1 MIASW
6 LDPSA
11 GTRGRRPA
19 LGSLVACG
27 PRPAGGSL
35 SHCCKSRR
43 DSRQGRLR
51 SSFLAFSKNFAT
63 FLTLKTN
70 VSNMSTASLLVEI
83 NPKVKDRL
91 DHLKLH
97 PEESYSDVID
107 RIASIALE
115 EEPLDQETQERIME
129 ALNDLKEGRYLTS
142 QEIRMMLE
150 SS

>member
-1 MIASW
+1 MLNRPWAASQ
-6 LDPSA
+6 S
-11 GTRGRRPA
+11 GGN
-19 LGSLVACG
+19 
-27 PRPAGGSL
+27 RPAGGEPVAL
-35 SHCCKSRR
+35 RKGRR
-43 DSRQGRLR
+43 DSRQMRLR
-51 SSFLAFSKNFAT
+51 SSCSFLAFSKNFTT

-107 RIASIALE
+107 RLAGIALE
-115 EEPLDQETQERIME
+115 EEPLDQETQERIAE

>member
-1 MIASW
+1 MN
-6 LDPSA
+6 D
-11 GTRGRRPA
+11 G
-19 LGSLVACG
+19 
-27 PRPAGGSL
+27 
-35 SHCCKSRR
+35 
-43 DSRQGRLR
+43 
-51 SSFLAFSKNFAT
+51 
-63 FLTLKTN
+63 
-70 VSNMSTASLLVEI
+70 NMSTASLLVEI

-97 PEESYSDVID
+97 PEESYCDVID

-115 EEPLDQETQERIME
+115 EEPLDQETKDKIVE

>member
-1 MIASW
+1 M
-6 LDPSA
+6 LQ
-11 GTRGRRPA
+11 G
-19 LGSLVACG
+19 
-27 PRPAGGSL
+27 
-35 SHCCKSRR
+35 RR
-43 DSRQGRLR
+43 DSRQELLR
-51 SSFLAFSKNFAT
+51 SSCSFLALNKKFT
-63 FLTLKTN
+63 TYLTLKTN

-107 RIASIALE
+107 RIAGIALE
-115 EEPLDQETQERIME
+115 EEPLDLETQDKIAE

>member
-1 MIASW
+1 M
-6 LDPSA
+6 
-11 GTRGRRPA
+11 RQN
-19 LGSLVACG
+19 
-27 PRPAGGSL
+27 
-35 SHCCKSRR
+35 RR
-43 DSRQGRLR
+43 DSRQVRLR
-51 SSFLAFSKNFAT
+51 SSCSFLAFSKNFTT

-107 RIASIALE
+107 RLAGIALE
-115 EEPLDQETQERIME
+115 EEPLDQETQERIAE